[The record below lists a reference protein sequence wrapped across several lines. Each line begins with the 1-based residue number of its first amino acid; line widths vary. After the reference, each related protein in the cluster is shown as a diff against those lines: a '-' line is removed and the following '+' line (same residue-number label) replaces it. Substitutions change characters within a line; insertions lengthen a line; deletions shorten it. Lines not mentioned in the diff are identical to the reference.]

1 MGKKNGKT
9 KKPLPLPSALK
20 ATNGTIINDNNHLS
34 HSSRVADH
42 VILKLLKVLAEKPQ
56 CKSISN
62 ARNVPTDPTLRMLPK
77 DFLSPKSLCWVCTVH
92 ALNTLTLWATCPLGL
107 GELDLAV
114 RFTCRD
120 SYTSHQEHRWQMYS
134 MTLVQAREE
143 CLRPGYSLHEEAR
156 PGLHSGHT
164 AENRACMY
172 TVGGVTIQGHKAH
185 LPGSENGRHADHA

>member
-1 MGKKNGKT
+1 MHADLKHEPKKKPEYLAREQNSHSISKCGLSHRKKKEWKKKKNGKT

-62 ARNVPTDPTLRMLPK
+62 ARNAPTDPTLRMLPK
-77 DFLSPKSLCWVCTVH
+77 DFVFQPKVPVLGLPSARAKHTHSVG
-92 ALNTLTLWATCPLGL
+92 TCPLGL

-120 SYTSHQEHRWQMYS
+120 SYTSHQEHR
-134 MTLVQAREE
+134 
-143 CLRPGYSLHEEAR
+143 
-156 PGLHSGHT
+156 
-164 AENRACMY
+164 
-172 TVGGVTIQGHKAH
+172 
-185 LPGSENGRHADHA
+185 

>member
-1 MGKKNGKT
+1 MHADLKHEPKTKPEYLAREQNSHSISKCGLSHQKKKEWKKKNGKT

-42 VILKLLKVLAEKPQ
+42 VIFKLLKVLAEKPQ
-56 CKSISN
+56 CKSVSN

-77 DFLSPKSLCWVCTVH
+77 DFVFQPKVPCWVCPVH

-107 GELDLAV
+107 RELDLAV

-120 SYTSHQEHRWQMYS
+120 SYTSHQEHR
-134 MTLVQAREE
+134 
-143 CLRPGYSLHEEAR
+143 
-156 PGLHSGHT
+156 
-164 AENRACMY
+164 
-172 TVGGVTIQGHKAH
+172 
-185 LPGSENGRHADHA
+185 